1 MCHAKR
7 LLELPNSNLI
17 EAVCWIIN
25 LFPREHKAH
34 WTSQCWEPREMQGER
49 ERERNRG
56 EDGERAQRGELCQ
69 PTPPSHEPCQS
80 ATHYT
85 TQSGHDVIRHII
97 ALVTGLRARVCVQKG
112 IKKSTFQQLNTNRR
126 VWKRAKPKEK
136 GREKKERKKRRKE
149 SKHEQEESTTRWWSG
164 FLLLLLLLGY
174 KGDIKRSV

>member
-34 WTSQCWEPREMQGER
+34 WTSQCWEPRETQR
-49 ERERNRG
+49 ERRRG
-56 EDGERAQRGELCQ
+56 RETEAKMEGTQRGALRQ

-97 ALVTGLRARVCVQKG
+97 TLVTSLRARVCVQKG
-112 IKKSTFQQLNTNRR
+112 IKKSTFPQLNTNRR
-126 VWKRAKPKEK
+126 VWKRAKPKNK
-136 GREKKERKKRRKE
+136 TNQSISRKKKR
-149 SKHEQEESTTRWWSG
+149 HETMVG
-164 FLLLLLLLGY
+164 IFVVMLLLGY
-174 KGDIKRSV
+174 KANIKRSV

>member
-34 WTSQCWEPREMQGER
+34 RTSQRSEPRETQGEK

-56 EDGERAQRGELCQ
+56 KDGGRAQRGELCQ

-112 IKKSTFQQLNTNRR
+112 IKKSTFQQRNTNRR
-126 VWKRAKPKEK
+126 VWKRAKPKK
-136 GREKKERKKRRKE
+136 KKKEKRRKE

-174 KGDIKRSV
+174 KADIKRSV